1 MRKRAVI
8 LGTVLALGFFAV
20 FFLWSLRPPQLV
32 FSDRDLQPTRIAL
45 PAQSNGF
52 PLLLEAGRALAL
64 SQQQE
69 DNLVALGYG
78 DSWDEAAAQELLKS
92 NQIPLGLLQK
102 AWLCPQLHDGDW
114 TNSSAQISDLRLWR
128 QLANLQLVEARFRF
142 HRADEP
148 HAFQNVMRVLQ
159 FGQSIEESGGGTLR
173 YLVGSAIKA
182 SALRCFRQFADTT
195 RLPASSLVS
204 IARQLGHFEA
214 NQTGLREALKVD
226 YVSQARTL
234 EQLSSVTNANGKVIT
249 TPHFIYNV
257 IRSKA
262 ELAEQIRHTMA
273 ALTNTYA
280 TGIKVVAPAMTNLSE
295 LSTLVLVLRG
305 NALGKIL
312 NEMDM
317 SSRDKLLARKCRE
330 NVALRATRVVL
341 ALRAFQIAKG
351 RRARSLEELVPDFLE
366 AVPLDDFD
374 GKPLRYI
381 RDAKLVYSVGES
393 LTDDGGIQTTNK
405 VHSTDIM
412 FRLFRLAF

>member
-8 LGTVLALGFFAV
+8 LGPVLALSFLAV

-32 FSDRDLQPTRIAL
+32 FSDRDLQPTRIRL

-52 PLLLEAGRALAL
+52 PLLLQAGRALAL

-69 DNLVALGYG
+69 DKVAALGEG
-78 DSWDEAAAQELLKS
+78 DSWDEAGAQQLLKS
-92 NQIPLGLLQK
+92 NQVALELLQK
-102 AWLCPQLHDGDW
+102 AWLCSQLYDADW
-114 TNSSAQISDLRLWR
+114 TNSSAQLSDLRLWR
-128 QLANLQLVEARFRF
+128 QLANLELVEARLMF

-148 HAFQNVMRVLQ
+148 QAFQNVMQVLQ
-159 FGQSIEESGGGTLR
+159 FGQSIEDSGGGTLR

-182 SALRCFRQFADTT
+182 CALRCLGQFADTT
-195 RLPASSLVS
+195 RLPAGSLVS

-214 NQTGLREALKVD
+214 SQTALREALKVD

-234 EQLSSVTNANGKVIT
+234 DQFSSVTNANGKVIT
-249 TPHFIYNV
+249 TPHFIYSV
-257 IRSKA
+257 IKSKA

-273 ALTNTYA
+273 ALTNTYS
-280 TGIKVVAPAMTNLSE
+280 TGIKEVGPAMTNLSE
-295 LSTLVLVLRG
+295 TSTLLLLLRG

-312 NEMDM
+312 NEMNM
-317 SSRDKLLARKCRE
+317 SSWDKLLARKCRE

-341 ALRAFQIAKG
+341 ALRAFQIANG
-351 RRARSLEELVPDFLE
+351 RQARSLQELVPDFLE

-381 RDAKLVYSVGES
+381 RDAKLVYSVGEN
-393 LTDDGGIQTTNK
+393 LTEDGAMQITNK
-405 VHSTDIM
+405 FHSTA
-412 FRLFRLAF
+412 FRFPF